1 MIRTYRMGKRAED
14 RERTRARILEATLQI
29 HDLKGVALTTP
40 AEIAVRA
47 GVSQATLSR
56 YFPSYSALIQA
67 CGGHVWQEMQPPRPD
82 TAAAVFTG
90 VSGRMNR
97 LRLLVE
103 ELDVFYT
110 RGALRLDLAWRDRKL
125 VPELE
130 GFLTAVEA
138 GVAALVTE
146 ALAPDAPTES
156 QLRISQA
163 LTAFRVWQSLV
174 GQGFTG
180 AELRAVLAQSLAC
193 GLAAAEPPK
202 AGRQQRNI

>member
-1 MIRTYRMGKRAED
+1 MIRTYRMGRRAED
-14 RERTRARILEATLQI
+14 RERTRARILAATLQV
-29 HDLKGVALTTP
+29 HDEKGVALSTP
-40 AEIAVRA
+40 SEIAARA

-56 YFPSYSALIQA
+56 HFPTYSALIQA
-67 CGGHVWQEMQPPRPD
+67 CGGHVWQAMQPPQPD

-90 VSGRMNR
+90 VRGRKNR
-97 LRLLVE
+97 LLRLVE
-103 ELDVFYT
+103 ELDAFYT

-138 GVAALVTE
+138 GVAALVAE

-156 QLRISQA
+156 QLRITQA

-174 GQGFTG
+174 RQGFTG

-193 GLAAAEPPK
+193 GFAAAEPPK
-202 AGRQQRNI
+202 AGRRQRNI